1 MNQQLCSNM
10 VGSGKRKSIIEV
22 GLGFTLWHMKQ
33 LQSSFNGFIFCGIHS
48 LSPDPPNKQAFPFL
62 NLLNPKSD

>member
-22 GLGFTLWHMKQ
+22 ELELTLWHMKQ
-33 LQSSFNGFIFCGIHS
+33 LQSSLNGFIFCGIHS
-48 LSPDPPNKQAFPFL
+48 LSPDPPN
-62 NLLNPKSD
+62 

>member
-1 MNQQLCSNM
+1 MNQQLCLNM

-22 GLGFTLWHMKQ
+22 GLGLTLWHMKQ

-48 LSPDPPNKQAFPFL
+48 LSPDPPN
-62 NLLNPKSD
+62 